1 MHDKMSRTGHEAS
14 PLDDVISAQ
23 EASEILGLSK
33 RQVTRLA
40 ESGQIEGKL
49 PYGMFIL
56 VALMLTGVLW
66 KLIGPIIS
74 SVMMII
80 QQLVGLG

>member
-1 MHDKMSRTGHEAS
+1 MSRTGHTAS

-23 EASEILGLSK
+23 EASELLGLSK

-49 PYGMFIL
+49 LGKQWAIS
-56 VALMLTGVLW
+56 
-66 KLIGPIIS
+66 KS
-74 SVMMII
+74 SVLELKA
-80 QQLVGLG
+80 QREAHQGDE

>member
-1 MHDKMSRTGHEAS
+1 MHDKMSRTGHATG
-14 PLDDVISAQ
+14 PLDDIISAQ

-49 PYGMFIL
+49 LGKQWAIS
-56 VALMLTGVLW
+56 
-66 KLIGPIIS
+66 KS
-74 SVMMII
+74 SVLELKA
-80 QQLVGLG
+80 QRETHQGDE